1 MIAVCVFIIA
11 CIDVMCFSCDCHV
24 TSFIKEL
31 ENAQRQLEEA
41 NIKAVSEKSSAVAMT
56 IRIQYMYSSEWM
68 V

>member
-11 CIDVMCFSCDCHV
+11 CNDVMWFSCDCHV

-41 NIKAVSEKSSAVAMT
+41 NNKAVSEKSSTVAMT
-56 IRIQYMYSSEWM
+56 TCMQYMYSSE
-68 V
+68 